1 MIHGNYFSELNLK
14 ESYCL
19 FNYTS
24 NGSRSPSITSVYIQ
38 VSFAPGDRSW
48 EKCRKTFLARG
59 ALWENVLAAGLLK
72 SSRKCDFEESLEIL
86 LRLEVYSWRAVFRS
100 TLPTSLNL
108 IKLSECFYIALWRR
122 KWRIVSRFYQTDLL
136 FSLHHSPPKTFLND
150 FAVAAK
156 RNVLSQSAYVEIYC
170 RFCNVN
176 FYSWQSLFPF
186 FLGHSHHTA
195 AASSLSPAF
204 PIRKIPST
212 FLSGNKTQNGLV
224 GTMEEFKRMKLTF
237 LTFESSRF
245 STP

>member
-1 MIHGNYFSELNLK
+1 MRI
-14 ESYCL
+14 L
-19 FNYTS
+19 FLDRFMAPKMAHS
-24 NGSRSPSITSVYIQ
+24 IALLSDRSALRPS
-38 VSFAPGDRSW
+38 SFA
-48 EKCRKTFLARG
+48 
-59 ALWENVLAAGLLK
+59 
-72 SSRKCDFEESLEIL
+72 
-86 LRLEVYSWRAVFRS
+86 
-100 TLPTSLNL
+100 
-108 IKLSECFYIALWRR
+108 
-122 KWRIVSRFYQTDLL
+122 
-136 FSLHHSPPKTFLND
+136 PKTFLND

-176 FYSWQSLFPF
+176 FYSWQSLFPSF
-186 FLGHSHHTA
+186 FSGTHTTA